1 VASCVSGGV
10 ESSSFFVLE
19 CLGRC
24 GDVISV
30 VFGTI
35 NSDVFLSCLIPSHI
49 WKETRHRSKLAVLG

>member
-1 VASCVSGGV
+1 VASCGIGGV

-30 VFGTI
+30 VFGTE
-35 NSDVFLSCLIPSHI
+35 NS
-49 WKETRHRSKLAVLG
+49 LASSEAA